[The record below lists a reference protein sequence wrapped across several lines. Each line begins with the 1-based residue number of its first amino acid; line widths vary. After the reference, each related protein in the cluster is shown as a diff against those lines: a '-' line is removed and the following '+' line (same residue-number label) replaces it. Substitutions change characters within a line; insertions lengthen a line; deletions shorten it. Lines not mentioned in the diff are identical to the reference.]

1 MAAAQE
7 IEWPA
12 LAWDGDVLDA
22 ATYQPRARSTAM
34 LDAAWHLR
42 EAIVL
47 CLLPPGAKLPPEPE
61 LARRLG
67 VGVVTVRTVLSQL
80 RAEGFIVTRRG
91 RYGGSWVASGD
102 AVVEASMR
110 STSFDFDELRA
121 LSEVLI
127 GLEAQ
132 AMGLAALRA
141 TDDERAEFIAIAS
154 QPRDGVGI
162 HERQRHANVFHLR
175 VAQAARNAELLA
187 SIRRY
192 RARLQEQRTVA
203 VGHLVF
209 CTNNVNYL
217 LVIAEAI
224 AAGDADVARN
234 LCHRFLSECWG
245 CNFAVMGYAAGADG
259 RDVDLVGPLD
269 ARRYG

>member
-1 MAAAQE
+1 MAAAEE

-12 LAWDGDVLDA
+12 VAGDGDALDA
-22 ATYQPRARSTAM
+22 ATYQTRARNTAM

-61 LARRLG
+61 LAKRLG

-80 RAEGFIVTRRG
+80 RAEGFVITRRG
-91 RYGGSWVASGD
+91 RYGGSWVASAD
-102 AVVEASMR
+102 AVVNASMR
-110 STSFDFDELRA
+110 STAFDADALRA
-121 LSEVLI
+121 ESEVLI
-127 GLEAQ
+127 ALEAQ
-132 AMGLAALRA
+132 AMGLAAERA
-141 TDDERAEFIAIAS
+141 TAEERAEIVAIAARS
-154 QPRDGVGI
+154 RHTDV
-162 HERQRHANVFHLR
+162 HERQRHSNVFHLR
-175 VAQAARNAELLA
+175 VAQAARNADLLA

-192 RARLQEQRTVA
+192 RARLQEQRIVA
-203 VGHLVF
+203 VGRLVF
-209 CTNNVNYL
+209 CSNNHNYL

-224 AAGDADVARN
+224 AEGDADAARN

-245 CNFAVMGYAAGADG
+245 CNFEVIGYAAGADG

-269 ARRYG
+269 GRRYR

>member
-1 MAAAQE
+1 MAAVDETDQQT
-7 IEWPA
+7 PV
-12 LAWDGDVLDA
+12 WDGDAFGAVA
-22 ATYQPRARSTAM
+22 FQTRARNSAM

-47 CLLPPGAKLPPEPE
+47 CLLPPGAKLPTEPE

-91 RYGGSWVASGD
+91 RYGGSWVASAD
-102 AVVEASMR
+102 AVVAASLR
-110 STSFDFDELRA
+110 STPFDCDALREQ
-121 LSEVLI
+121 SEVLI

-132 AMGLAALRA
+132 AMGLAAERA
-141 TDDERAEFIAIAS
+141 TAEERAEIVAIAAH
-154 QPRDGVGI
+154 PRDHFDV
-162 HERQRHANVFHLR
+162 HERQRHSNVFHLR
-175 VAQAARNAELLA
+175 VAEAARNGDLLA

-209 CTNNVNYL
+209 CSNNHNYL
-217 LVIAEAI
+217 LAIAEAI
-224 AAGDADVARN
+224 ADGDADAARN

-245 CNFAVMGYAAGADG
+245 CNFEVIGYAAGVDG

-269 ARRYG
+269 VRRYR